1 MRSVASASGG
11 SKMTEAA
18 TKFKIVLLPFPAD
31 KVPAL
36 QKQLPGL
43 FAAVSKAGYGVD
55 TGVPVVVVPT
65 LFIARA
71 DLDANNDVAYTLV
84 KTLIE
89 NYKELAQ
96 VNAALAEWKPDVAVQ
111 ELPVPCHPGAME
123 TLQGKGPLERQ
134 DGSAAATAGQ
144 IKVVCG

>member
-1 MRSVASASGG
+1 
-11 SKMTEAA
+11 MTEAA

-43 FAAVSKAGYGVD
+43 FAGVSKAGYGVD

-71 DLDANNDVAYTLV
+71 DLWWNNDVAYTLV

-111 ELPVPCHPGAME
+111 ELPVPYHPGAIKYP
-123 TLQGKGPLERQ
+123 TRKRASGAPGWISCSNSWANKGGVRV
-134 DGSAAATAGQ
+134 GH
-144 IKVVCG
+144 V